1 MKKPTGPARAW
12 ETAQTLP
19 IETLAASPYLKLSGI
34 GIAFAGVLEENDH
47 PQLAYDVYVNVLKQ
61 LQKQRSTPAATAAA
75 AEERMRIVAVAYKL
89 GEMAEMYQQPPE
101 EEEKWLSLAVEEL
114 LRLAK
119 ESPRKNPDTSSSS
132 SQGLIIAGNE
142 LELPDWVSKLDF
154 AAPIEALGAFYAR
167 SGNVEWVP
175 LDDSFFL

>member
-1 MKKPTGPARAW
+1 MPTGPARAW

-34 GIAFAGVLEENDH
+34 GIAFAGVLEENDR
-47 PQLAYDVYVNVLKQ
+47 PQLAYDVYVNVLKH
-61 LQKQRSTPAATAAA
+61 LQKKRSTAA

-119 ESPRKNPDTSSSS
+119 ASPRENLDTSPSSS
-132 SQGLIIAGNE
+132 HSQQG
-142 LELPDWVSKLDF
+142 
-154 AAPIEALGAFYAR
+154 
-167 SGNVEWVP
+167 
-175 LDDSFFL
+175 